1 MSNINS
7 KRQQFQERLD
17 EVAGSRKPFDGN
29 QSALEAEMLKPLEA
43 WESRLDSLLAEYRKE
58 VEQKPAPKAGIHL
71 PPMRHRPYS
80 RPDATMA
87 EWFQDTDSMMLVE
100 LELGRHPL
108 PAGFQ
113 GGYEMVDS
121 DEDMKAAITKACGL
135 EQVPTGV
142 QWKDYHL
149 GVFHIPNQSTLI
161 NPSHYEKKY
170 GVNGFNNHNRR
181 ALAHVVSDV
190 AMERWGWGFLLEYTS
205 LGRQA
210 GAAEIWPAMLAY
222 RARLPYG
229 DQHALEMARAIHH
242 KWILLKTG
250 WMDWVWQYV
259 MFKAHRPVG
268 EWADRP
274 RPGRMFELLVRFQS
288 IFPVRIYPFGIKI
301 SVRKL
306 VDLVK
311 FIFLEQTEV
320 APTVSNQIILQLQEL
335 SIKHDE
341 KARELVKLPLSRIFG
356 RLYFA
361 WLENQIGILSSPY
374 ATLIAAQEPQL
385 DLGRCS
391 PTQFL
396 EYVEKE
402 PRHNPDARL
411 AMLSKLDARVKY
423 NPRSMFTA
431 AWERLKLEGPRS
443 YFESLS

>member
-1 MSNINS
+1 MSDINS

-17 EVAGSRKPFDGN
+17 GIAGSRKLLAGSESDLDF
-29 QSALEAEMLKPLEA
+29 EMLEPLQA
-43 WESRLDSLLAEYRKE
+43 WETRLDSLLAEFRGE
-58 VEQKPAPKAGIHL
+58 LEHKPVPKAEIHL
-71 PPMRHRPYS
+71 PKPRHRPYS
-80 RPDATMA
+80 RPDATLV
-87 EWFQDTDSMMLVE
+87 EWLQDTDNMMLVE
-100 LELGRHPL
+100 LELGKHPL
-108 PAGFQ
+108 PLGFQ
-113 GGYEMVDS
+113 GGYEIVDS
-121 DEDMKAAITKACGL
+121 EEAMKKTISHACGL

-149 GVFHIPNQSTLI
+149 GVFHIPNRSTLI

-170 GVNGFNNHNRR
+170 GKNGLHNHNQR
-181 ALAHVVSDV
+181 ALAHVISDV

-205 LGRQA
+205 LGRRA
-210 GAAEIWPAMLAY
+210 GASGLWPAMLAY

-229 DQHALEMARAIHH
+229 DQRDIELAQAIHN

-250 WMDWVWQYV
+250 WMDWIWQYV

-268 EWADRP
+268 EWADHP
-274 RPGRMFELLVRFQS
+274 RPGRMFELLMKFQTL
-288 IFPVRIYPFGIKI
+288 FPLRIYPFGVKV

-356 RLYFA
+356 RLYFS
-361 WLENQIGILSSPY
+361 WLENQIGILSTPY
-374 ATLIAAQEPQL
+374 AALIAAHEPHI
-385 DLGRCS
+385 DLAS
-391 PTQFL
+391 ISAAQFL

-431 AWERLKLEGPRS
+431 AWERLKLEGPRE
-443 YFESLS
+443 YFEL

>member
-1 MSNINS
+1 MKHNLNS
-7 KRQQFQERLD
+7 KRQQFENRLD
-17 EVAGSRKPFDGN
+17 NITSTQGN
-29 QSALEAEMLKPLEA
+29 LGVEMLEPIKV
-43 WESRLDSLLAEYRKE
+43 WETRLDSLLAEYRGE
-58 VEQKPAPKAGIHL
+58 LEQKPAPKVEIHL
-71 PPMRHRPYS
+71 PKMRHRPYS
-80 RPDATMA
+80 RPDATMV

-113 GGYEMVDS
+113 GGYELVDS
-121 DEDMKAAITKACGL
+121 DDAMKATIAQACGL
-135 EQVPTGV
+135 DGVPPGV

-149 GVFHIPNQSTLI
+149 GVFHIPGRSTLI
-161 NPSHYEKKY
+161 NPSHYEIKY
-170 GVNGFNNHNRR
+170 GVNGLNDQNLR

-205 LGRQA
+205 LGRQS
-210 GAAEIWPAMLAY
+210 GATGLWPAMLAY
-222 RARLPYG
+222 RARLPYE

-259 MFKAHRPVG
+259 MFKSHRPVG

-288 IFPVRIYPFGIKI
+288 IFPIRIYPFGVKVSI
-301 SVRKL
+301 RKL

-320 APTVSNQIILQLQEL
+320 APKVSNQIILYLQNLCLE
-335 SIKHDE
+335 HDD
-341 KARELVKLPLSRIFG
+341 KARQLVNLPLSRIFG

-361 WLENQIGILSSPY
+361 WLENQIGILSTPY
-374 ATLIAAQEPQL
+374 AALIAAYEPQL
-385 DLGRCS
+385 DMASLS
-391 PTQFL
+391 TEQFQ
-396 EYVEKE
+396 EYINKD
-402 PRHNPDARL
+402 PRYNPDARL

-431 AWERLKLEGPRS
+431 AWERLKLEGPREF
-443 YFESLS
+443 FEQ